1 MPEAAD
7 RALTR
12 PRLRAIAAL
21 VAVVAMVAAGVA
33 ALWSVQPSRARGSDV
48 PPGEFS
54 AARAFEQVQTI
65 ASEPHVAGSAANDRV
80 REHLIS
86 TLQGLGLRPE
96 VQDTVSV
103 QGGAL
108 SSSVGGIG
116 LARVRNVVAVIPGSA
131 PTGRI
136 FLVAHYDSV
145 QSGPGANDDGAG
157 TSAILE
163 MTRALTTGPALRN
176 DVVLVLTDGEEA
188 CMCGSKAFV
197 DQHPLARD
205 GGLVLNLESRG
216 SRGPAV
222 TFESSADD
230 AKLIDIYAR
239 APKPVGTSVA
249 VEVYR
254 LLPNDTDFTPF
265 REAGFRGLNTAYIDG
280 AAVYHA
286 PTDLPSVM
294 DQDSLQHLGENALAL
309 TREFGGT
316 DLGALEARSD
326 ATYFPLPG
334 LLAHYSGVLV
344 VPIALVALLAVVLLA
359 GMARRRGL
367 AGAGRL
373 TAGFLACL
381 LPIVVAPLLAQVFWT
396 GLTLIRPEY
405 AELSIDP
412 YRPLWYRLAVL
423 ALTAAVLFI
432 WYVLL
437 RRRISPAA
445 LAIGGLGWLAL
456 IGVALAFY
464 APGGSYLTALPALA
478 GALLGMVAVAL
489 RGGVGPVLAVIL
501 GGAIA
506 VLVLLPTV
514 VLFFPALGMTTAG
527 AGALFATLLGLAL
540 LPIVDLLHPEA
551 GGQLGPDANRA
562 RRVAGL
568 PALVAVLAAVT
579 FAGTGLFVDRFDATR
594 PAPTQ
599 LMYAQDTDSNS
610 ARWLSTES
618 TAQSWT
624 SQYVAGPPVTVT
636 DVLPAFGAE
645 KLLSGPAASASL
657 PAPQVTVVSDVR
669 TGQSR
674 ALRLRLVP
682 QRAVRLVTLHVSVD
696 AGLTAAAVAGR
707 PVPADTVA
715 GGPWGFGFV
724 FHAPPAEGIEINL
737 TVRAEGPVLVRAM
750 DASDGLAN
758 LPGFRA
764 RPAGVGVRGDH
775 FSELVAV
782 ARTYTF

>member
-1 MPEAAD
+1 MLPAAD

-12 PRLRAIAAL
+12 PRLRAVAAL
-21 VAVVAMVAAGVA
+21 VAVVALVAAGVA
-33 ALWSVQPSRARGSDV
+33 ALWSVQPPRARGADV

-54 AARAFEQVQTI
+54 AARAFERVQTI
-65 ASEPHVAGSAANDRV
+65 AAEPHVAGSAANDRV
-80 REHLIS
+80 REYLIS
-86 TLQGLGLRPE
+86 TLKGFGLSPE

-103 QGGAL
+103 QGGEL

-116 LARVRNVVAVIPGSA
+116 LARVRNVVALIPGSA

-157 TSAILE
+157 TATILE

-188 CMCGSKAFV
+188 CMCGAKAFV
-197 DQHPLARD
+197 EQHPLARD
-205 GGLVLNLESRG
+205 GGVVLNIEARG
-216 SRGPAV
+216 SSGPAV
-222 TFESSADD
+222 TFESSPDD

-239 APKPVGTSVA
+239 APKPVGSSVA

-265 REAGFRGLNTAYIDG
+265 REAGFRGLNAAYIDG

-286 PTDLPSVM
+286 PTDLPSSM
-294 DQDSLQHLGENALAL
+294 DQDSLQHHGDNALAL
-309 TREFGGT
+309 TRQFGGT

-334 LLAHYSGVLV
+334 LLAHYPGILV
-344 VPIALVALLAVVLLA
+344 VPIAMVALLAVVLLA

-367 AGAGRL
+367 LSTGRL
-373 TAGFLACL
+373 IAGFLSGL

-423 ALTAAVLFI
+423 AITAAVLFI
-432 WYVLL
+432 WYALL

-464 APGGSYLTALPALA
+464 APGGSYLTAIPALA
-478 GALLGMVAVAL
+478 GALMGMLAIL
-489 RGGVGPVLAVIL
+489 FRGGAGAVLAVTVT
-501 GGAIA
+501 GAVA
-506 VLVLLPTV
+506 VLVLLPMV
-514 VLFFPALGMTTAG
+514 VLFFPALGMTLAG
-527 AGALFATLLGLAL
+527 AGALLGTLLGLAL
-540 LPIVDLLHPEA
+540 LPIIDLLHPEA
-551 GGQLGPDANRA
+551 GGQQGLPARRA
-562 RRVAGL
+562 RRLAGL
-568 PALVAVLAAVT
+568 PALIAVLAVLA
-579 FAGTGLFVDRFDATR
+579 FAGSGLFVDRFDATR

-599 LMYAQDTDSNS
+599 LMYALDTDTNS

-618 TAQSWT
+618 KAQAWT
-624 SQYVAGPPVTVT
+624 SHYVSGSPGTVT
-636 DVLPAFGAE
+636 DTLPAFGDE
-645 KLLSGPAASASL
+645 KLLSGPAAAASL
-657 PAPQVTVVSDVR
+657 PAPQVTVVSDTR
-669 TGQSR
+669 SGPAR
-674 ALRLRLVP
+674 ELRLRLVP
-682 QRAVRLVTLHVSVD
+682 QRPVRLVTLHVSVD
-696 AGLTAAAVAGR
+696 AGLGLAAVAGR

-724 FHAPPAEGIEINL
+724 FHAPPAGGIEINL
-737 TVRAEGPVLVRAM
+737 TVRADGPVLVRAM
-750 DASDGLAN
+750 DASDGLAD
-758 LPGFRA
+758 LPGFQA
-764 RPAGVGVRGDH
+764 RPAGVGIRGDH
-775 FSELVAV
+775 ASEMVAV
-782 ARTYTF
+782 AKSYTF